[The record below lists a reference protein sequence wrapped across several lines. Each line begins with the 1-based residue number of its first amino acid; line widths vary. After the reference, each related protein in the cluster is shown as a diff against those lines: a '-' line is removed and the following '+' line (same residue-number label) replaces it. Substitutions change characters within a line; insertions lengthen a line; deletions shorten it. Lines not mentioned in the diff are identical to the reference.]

1 MTLTERTMN
10 ETEFLILDKHGAIGA
25 KNLFSPLS
33 PAVKG
38 ASLPGY
44 HALST
49 APHARRSPGRPY
61 RLDEIDLV
69 TAELSARLWK
79 RCNGPIRLLTDPVGC
94 EYVKSTPLADAYD
107 EILPVL
113 DPRCCGIDPNKY
125 WAASKIAALSKLPTP
140 CVILDMDMMIWKPLA
155 LSGEK
160 LVCACVEFINDTVYP
175 PFSFFR
181 TTGDYAFPPEWSEA
195 ATALNTAFLYI
206 DDEELK
212 REYTRE
218 AFRFMLAEKESPD
231 YWAVCM
237 TFAEQRILGLCAE
250 ARGIY
255 AKRLYEMDMDCL
267 THTWGSKGKLRTEE
281 EFREFYL
288 ELCRD
293 KLKALR
299 EEDAQ

>member
-1 MTLTERTMN
+1 MN
-10 ETEFLILDKHGAIGA
+10 ETDFLAIDRHGAIGT
-25 KNLFSPLS
+25 KNLFGGLG

-61 RLDEIDLV
+61 QMDETDLL
-69 TAELSARLWK
+69 TAELSARLW
-79 RCNGPIRLLTDPVGC
+79 RRYNGPIRLLTDPMGC
-94 EYVKSTPLADAYD
+94 DYVRSTPLADAYD

-113 DPRCCGIDPNKY
+113 DPRCCGIDPHKY
-125 WAASKIAALSKLPTP
+125 WAAGKIAALSKLPVP
-140 CVILDMDMMIWKPLA
+140 CVILDMDMMIWKPLD

-160 LVCACVEFINDTVYP
+160 LVCACVELIDNTVYP

-181 TTGDYAFPPEWSEA
+181 TTGEYAFPPEWSEA
-195 ATALNTAFLYI
+195 ATALNTGFLYI

-218 AFRFMLAEKESPD
+218 AFRFMLAERESPD

-237 TFAEQRILGLCAE
+237 TFAEQRILGMCAE

-255 AKRLYEMDMDCL
+255 AKLLYDMDKDCL
-267 THTWGSKGKLRTEE
+267 THTWGAKGQLRSEKD
-281 EFREFYL
+281 FREFYL
-288 ELCRD
+288 KTCRE
-293 KLKALR
+293 KLEQLR
-299 EEDAQ
+299 KEGTS